1 MKKDI
6 LSVLVVIITFITIV
20 SMSTLHKNTTYE
32 VNKISS
38 EETMETEKTYDGT
51 GYIFDYDQQLNI
63 PIIDKQSKLQDTK
76 EKVGAFNDKKAPDFS
91 LGGNFKGSR
100 YKIIC
105 IKENDYVFKEKE
117 NTETVSSYY
126 NISNQKEISQNKT
139 KVEKVKNNITFS
151 DKLELV
157 KMAKNLSIDDILK
170 LKKAI
175 DSGTT
180 NKEEN
185 EIFKYLRTKLDED
198 EYKKVLIII
207 NKYAE

>member
-20 SMSTLHKNTTYE
+20 SMSTLHKNTIYE

-38 EETMETEKTYDGT
+38 EETMEIEKTYDGT

-63 PIIDKQSKLQDTK
+63 PIMDKQSKLQDSK
-76 EKVGAFNDKKAPDFS
+76 EKVGVFKDKKTPDFS
-91 LGGNFKGSR
+91 LEGNFKGSR

-105 IKENDYVFKEKE
+105 IKENDYVFNEKKS
-117 NTETVSSYY
+117 TETVSSYY

-139 KVEKVKNNITFS
+139 KAEKVKNNIAFS

-185 EIFKYLRTKLDED
+185 EIFDYLRTKLDED